1 MIPLT
6 PEQIEYKEKTLRQLV
21 ANLAYLEAKL
31 DQESR
36 PERVASLRNQFL
48 DIQAHIERLQK
59 ELASGVVQESVADE
73 LCRRVA
79 HALTKEKFYMARRY
93 VNKLE
98 AIEPFYPEIE
108 RLKREAETGHVS
120 RRTRSIAQGTALPY
134 GVIAIPT
141 DLPERVEPRLLAAST
156 ETDVK
161 VDLGPKRRFSELFQ
175 FHFIISCLVVLL
187 ILCVMSGLGGMTV
200 LQWLIEGR

>member
-6 PEQIEYKEKTLRQLV
+6 PEQIEYKEKTLKQLV